1 MLQAYYFI
9 ELCHLILLA
18 FRPRSL
24 SIPGSDLENIF
35 LLRSPEDANQIG
47 VYIKSNLLSS
57 VKRNSPLSVGLQNQS
72 YFILHSRFVALK
84 ELNMVV
90 LALSFRYFLVLF
102 NFCPIH
108 TKA

>member
-9 ELCHLILLA
+9 ELCRLILLA

-47 VYIKSNLLSS
+47 VYI
-57 VKRNSPLSVGLQNQS
+57 
-72 YFILHSRFVALK
+72 
-84 ELNMVV
+84 
-90 LALSFRYFLVLF
+90 
-102 NFCPIH
+102 
-108 TKA
+108 